1 MNSTGISTMKPV
13 YPVYCEVSTCVYENF
28 VVMKIQKYKLF
39 AWSVVQENEIHNQ
52 NYSWAIKLLNL
63 NVAVYG

>member
-13 YPVYCEVSTCVYENF
+13 YLVYCEVSTCVYKKY

-39 AWSVVQENEIHNQ
+39 NWSVVQEN
-52 NYSWAIKLLNL
+52 
-63 NVAVYG
+63 